1 MGIAQ
6 TTSTY
11 EFNTSTELSN
21 NFYDDGDQSYSE
33 TLPRFQSTG
42 GLNNS
47 GYIKVNNDSNSE
59 DVDEVFISKQGYS
72 NGGVGSIYKFSI
84 FFKSD
89 GVGYGGLGFQIPES
103 DESLNTTAQ
112 GEYARSTGKV
122 LGISFHGG
130 GYLWHNGANNYPFNW
145 DPVGGVSGYLTRY
158 HDQDENGVIW
168 PSEEWLYG
176 ELTIENISTNNFKL
190 TFTSYKSNED
200 STIYSANTSQTITY
214 NNSDFQ
220 DADILHSY
228 FAVGGSRISHIDRY
242 KIELSN
248 GPSFIEEGLPIVSGT
263 ATRTSSTIS
272 LSGTIS
278 SDRGSAITAR
288 GFVWSNSS
296 VSPTTSDNVIASGTG
311 TGTFSASITSASGNY
326 HIRSYATNA
335 NGTSYGPTTSYL
347 VPTISSLSES
357 TAGKGAVI
365 NITGTNFTNVTGVNF
380 GNTSAATYTLTSET
394 SISAAVG
401 NGASGEVSVTTLSGT
416 ATKTGFIYKVMELK
430 FEDNVLD
437 ETESNKDGSITGT
450 ATYAT
455 GASGKAICFD
465 NTYSSSSGVSGSSFL
480 VIPDGLISSLSN
492 FTISLRFKTSYEGGI
507 LSYQI
512 GSPNAS
518 TETYVP
524 ILYIAQ
530 DGKLYANLWVGS
542 HLTVVSSDRVDDGNW
557 HKIEFSATPGSITTY
572 LDGVSIGTNSGTIQH
587 LSMVKNQIGLAK
599 RANWPSGNNS
609 RDWIG
614 FKGCIDEFIILD
626 KALTALE
633 IEEVTDLPSP
643 TLTSF
648 SPTSGDR
655 GDTITLTGTHLSG
668 ATEVRFGTA
677 TTTFTSVSSTTITA
691 VLGKGGAGTVS
702 VSIITAAGTASKTGF
717 TFHPNNAP
725 TDIALSATAIDENSA
740 SGSTIGSL
748 SSTDADSGESFTY
761 ALVTGSGDTDNSLFS
776 IDGSNLKTATSL
788 DYETK
793 NSYTILIQTTDI
805 EGATYTES
813 ATISVNDINEAPT
826 DLSLS
831 NNTVIETL
839 SSGSVI
845 GALSTTDAD
854 SGDSYTYSLVAGT
867 GDSDNSSFSISGGN
881 LLSNTSFDY
890 SVKNTYSIR
899 VATTD
904 SGSASYSKTFTIN
917 ISPTNNAPTNIS
929 LSTNSIAE
937 NQASGSTVGALS
949 TTDADSGDTHSYTL
963 TNTANY
969 PDNSSFAISG
979 TNLISAAVFDYETKT
994 SYTILVE
1001 TSDGTATYTK
1011 TFAISITDVDEDS
1024 DGDGIP
1030 NSSDNCPSVANA
1042 SQADADGDGIG
1053 DVCDNAPNVSNPSQT
1068 DTDGDGI
1075 GDVIDTDDDNDGVPD
1090 SEDAFPL
1097 DTSESTDTDGDG
1109 TGDNADPDNDNDGV
1123 LDTLDNCINTP
1134 NADQLDTDADGIG
1147 NVCDLDDDGD
1157 GFSDTDETTC
1167 GTDPLN
1173 ANSSPTDT
1181 DADGTPDCIDTDDD
1195 NDGYEDNND
1204 TFPLD
1209 DNEWLDTDQDGTGN
1223 NADADDDNDGQADE
1237 EETFCGTDP
1246 LNATSFSGDIDND
1259 GITDCRDLDN
1269 DNDGV
1274 NDISDAFPLDPSEW
1288 TDTDGDGIGNNAD
1301 EDDDNDGYS
1310 DFDELSCGSDP
1321 LDPFKKPADQDQDG
1335 LADCVDSDRD
1345 GDGYENTQ
1353 DVFPDDANEWLDTDG
1368 DGLGDNFEVDDDNDG
1383 VLDSQDAFPLD
1394 PAEWLDTDGDGIG
1407 NNADTDDNNDGF
1419 EDEILFPSG
1428 VLTPNSSGLES
1439 TWKIINIEKY
1449 PNARVR
1455 VYDRNGLEVLNQA
1468 AYKNNWNGT
1477 YKDSNTRLP
1486 AGSYYYVVDLKNGE
1500 KPTEGWLYLTY

>member
-1 MGIAQ
+1 MKNLLVFILLGALPFLGIAQ

-47 GYIKVNNDSNSE
+47 GYIRVNNNSNSV

-103 DESLNTTAQ
+103 DQSLNTTAD

-130 GYLWHNGANNYPFNW
+130 GYHWHNGTSNTTSISW

-200 STIYSANTSQTITY
+200 STIYSANVSQTITY

-347 VPTISSLSES
+347 VPT
-357 TAGKGAVI
+357 
-365 NITGTNFTNVTGVNF
+365 
-380 GNTSAATYTLTSET
+380 
-394 SISAAVG
+394 
-401 NGASGEVSVTTLSGT
+401 
-416 ATKTGFIYKVMELK
+416 
-430 FEDNVLD
+430 
-437 ETESNKDGSITGT
+437 
-450 ATYAT
+450 
-455 GASGKAICFD
+455 
-465 NTYSSSSGVSGSSFL
+465 
-480 VIPDGLISSLSN
+480 
-492 FTISLRFKTSYEGGI
+492 
-507 LSYQI
+507 
-512 GSPNAS
+512 
-518 TETYVP
+518 
-524 ILYIAQ
+524 
-530 DGKLYANLWVGS
+530 
-542 HLTVVSSDRVDDGNW
+542 
-557 HKIEFSATPGSITTY
+557 
-572 LDGVSIGTNSGTIQH
+572 
-587 LSMVKNQIGLAK
+587 
-599 RANWPSGNNS
+599 
-609 RDWIG
+609 
-614 FKGCIDEFIILD
+614 
-626 KALTALE
+626 
-633 IEEVTDLPSP
+633 
-643 TLTSF
+643 LTSF

-668 ATEVRFGTA
+668 ATEVHFGTA

-813 ATISVNDINEAPT
+813 ATILVNDINEAPT

-854 SGDSYTYSLVAGT
+854 SGDSHTYSLVAGT

-929 LSTNSIAE
+929 MSINSIAE

-963 TNTANY
+963 TDTANF

-979 TNLISAAVFDYETKT
+979 TNLMSAAVFDYETKNT
-994 SYTILVE
+994 YNILVA

-1053 DVCDNAPNVSNPSQT
+1053 DVCDNAPNIANPSQT

-1134 NADQLDTDADGIG
+1134 NADQLDTDANGIG

-1209 DNEWLDTDQDGTGN
+1209 ATEWLDTDQDGTGN
-1223 NADADDDNDGQADE
+1223 NADSDDDNDGQADE

-1353 DVFPDDANEWLDTDG
+1353 DVFPDDASEWLDTDG

-1428 VLTPNSSGLES
+1428 VLTPNISGLES

-1455 VYDRNGLEVLNQA
+1455 VYDKNGLEVLNQA
-1468 AYKNNWNGT
+1468 AYKNDWNGT
-1477 YKDSNTRLP
+1477 YKDSKTRLP